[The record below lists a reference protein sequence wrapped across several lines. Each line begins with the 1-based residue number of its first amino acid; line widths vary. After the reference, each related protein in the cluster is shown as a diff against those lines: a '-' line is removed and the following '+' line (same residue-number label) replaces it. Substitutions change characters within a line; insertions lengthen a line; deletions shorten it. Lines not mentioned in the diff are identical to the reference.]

1 MVKKLKKKPFLL
13 FFVSVLTF
21 LSALF
26 LSINVAYA
34 DGKELTGVVTDIS
47 VLNMSDSKLEPN
59 ADGTYQIITNRTNQ
73 FFVQFD
79 LKQYDGKLANGDYF
93 DVDIPTPVTV
103 YNGTTELYDK
113 ETKVNIGTVVVT
125 ANGDNQG
132 GKARVTLKNLDE
144 FQAKTGGD
152 IVKGVKGNY
161 AITFLFKSDQTATPL
176 TFENKG
182 VGKTITHTFTSKTVN
197 SKQEGFE
204 NYAKVGNDVVS
215 KEWTSEK
222 LAAIGSVGK
231 GDIYSPWRIRV
242 NTGRQDYGKNLVLN
256 DFLPNT
262 AEFAPIQYIP
272 ESLVVYSS
280 ATLNDGTSQVPSD
293 AKKMVEGTD
302 YTVAWNE
309 NYTQFNLIFADG
321 SKSYWVEYHTT
332 TPGDGRKVQNVIQ
345 LTTADGTALTQRSNR
360 TNLDFQAERVSLVK
374 GQIEASTA
382 FKIKINKTNA
392 FTLVPVA
399 GAVYTVKSE
408 DGTISTELTTNEK
421 GEAISDE
428 FDQKYVGKTFIIKE
442 KTAPAGYTL
451 DEKEYKVTLGA
462 EGSKINIQDE
472 PIAAD
477 FSITAKKVIAG
488 NRPVALKDGEFKFD
502 LYNANNLTT
511 PIASTTNKA
520 DGSITFEGLKAKG
533 PGTYNYVIKENT
545 ETKVPGI
552 TFDENSYEV
561 TVDVKA
567 EGGTLKAEVTTKAPT
582 LTNTYEPSPARAT
595 FKATKELVG
604 KELAKEQFEFE
615 LSEGGNVIATSSNGK
630 TVNGVEAAINEVVFS
645 VLYTESGDHEYTITE
660 KAGTEEGV
668 TYSKESYTVHVKVV
682 DNGEGKLV
690 ATVKEVDAGRKF
702 TNTYVTT
709 TTTTTTTSE
718 EPSTTSTTTT
728 TTSEEPS
735 TTTTT
740 TTTTSEEPS
749 TTTTTTTTTSEEP
762 KTTSTTTTTTSE
774 EPSTTTTTT
783 TTTSEEP
790 KTTSTTT
797 TTTSEEPKTTSTTT
811 TTTLEEPTTTSTTTT
826 TTSEEPSTTSTTTT
840 TTSEEPSTTSTT
852 TTTTSEEPTVSTSE
866 STEVTTT
873 PESTTPPY
881 PYVPNNG
888 NGGGDGDTTTTPEK
902 PVVSET
908 TISEEPIVSTSEST
922 EVTTVATSEK
932 TAPSVLTT
940 EDKPGLPFTGEATS
954 AVLVLAGVVVLSGTV
969 VMKRKFTK

>member
-1 MVKKLKKKPFLL
+1 MVKKLKRKPFLI

-21 LSALF
+21 LSAFF
-26 LSINVAYA
+26 LSTNVAYA

-59 ADGTYQIITNRTNQ
+59 ADGTYQIITNRSNQ

-103 YNGTTELYDK
+103 YNGTTELFDK
-113 ETKVNIGTVVVT
+113 GTKVNIGTVVVT

-182 VGKTITHTFTSKTVN
+182 VGKTITHTFTSKTVD

-204 NYAKVGNDVVS
+204 NYAKVGNDVES

-392 FTLVPVA
+392 FTLVPVT

-545 ETKVPGI
+545 EKKVPGI

-561 TVDVKA
+561 TVVVKA
-567 EGGTLKAEVTTKAPT
+567 EGGTLKAEVTTQAPT

-630 TVNGVEAAINEVVFS
+630 TVNGVEAATNEVVFS
-645 VLYTESGDHEYTITE
+645 VLYTEAGDHEYTITE

-690 ATVKEVDAGRKF
+690 ATVKEADEVRKF

-709 TTTTTTTSE
+709 TTTTTTTTE

-728 TTSEEPS
+728 T
-735 TTTTT
+735 
-740 TTTTSEEPS
+740 
-749 TTTTTTTTTSEEP
+749 
-762 KTTSTTTTTTSE
+762 
-774 EPSTTTTTT
+774 
-783 TTTSEEP
+783 
-790 KTTSTTT
+790 
-797 TTTSEEPKTTSTTT
+797 
-811 TTTLEEPTTTSTTTT
+811 EEPTTTSTTTTTEEPTTTSTTTTEEPTTTSTTTTTEEPSTTSTTTTTEEPTTTSTTTTEEPTTTSTTTTSEEPTTTSTTITTEEPSTTSTTTTTEEPSTTSTT
-826 TTSEEPSTTSTTTT
+826 TTSEEPSTTSTTTMT
-840 TTSEEPSTTSTT
+840 EEPTTSSTT
-852 TTTTSEEPTVSTSE
+852 TTTSKPD
-866 STEVTTT
+866 
-873 PESTTPPY
+873 
-881 PYVPNNG
+881 VPG
-888 NGGGDGDTTTTPEK
+888 TTTTEEK
-902 PVVSET
+902 PKLPNTGE
-908 TISEEPIVSTSEST
+908 STSL
-922 EVTTVATSEK
+922 A
-932 TAPSVLTT
+932 
-940 EDKPGLPFTGEATS
+940 
-954 AVLVLAGVVVLSGTV
+954 LVIAGVVMFASALVLKKNYS
-969 VMKRKFTK
+969 K

>member
-1 MVKKLKKKPFLL
+1 MVKKFKIKPFLI
-13 FFVSVLTF
+13 FFVSILTI
-21 LSALF
+21 LGTLF
-26 LSINVAYA
+26 TSNNVAFA

-59 ADGTYQIITNRTNQ
+59 SDGTYQIITNRSNQ

-79 LKQYDGKLANGDYF
+79 LKKYDGKLANGDYF

-152 IVKGVKGNY
+152 TVKGVKGNY

-182 VGKTITHTFTSKTVN
+182 VGKTITHTFTSKTVD

-215 KEWTSEK
+215 KEWTSDK

-231 GDIYSPWRIRV
+231 GDVYSPWRIRV

-262 AEFAPIQYIP
+262 SEFAPIQYIP

-740 TTTTSEEPS
+740 TTTTSEEP
-749 TTTTTTTTTSEEP
+749 
-762 KTTSTTTTTTSE
+762 
-774 EPSTTTTTT
+774 
-783 TTTSEEP
+783 

>member
-762 KTTSTTTTTTSE
+762 
-774 EPSTTTTTT
+774 STTTTTT

-797 TTTSEEPKTTSTTT
+797 TTTLEEPKTTSTTT

>member
-1 MVKKLKKKPFLL
+1 MVKKLKKKPLL
-13 FFVSVLTF
+13 IFFVSALTF

-47 VLNMSDSKLEPN
+47 VLNMSDSKLEPS
-59 ADGTYQIITNRTNQ
+59 
-73 FFVQFD
+73 
-79 LKQYDGKLANGDYF
+79 DYF

-182 VGKTITHTFTSKTVN
+182 VGKTITHTFTSKTVD

-399 GAVYTVKSE
+399 GAIYTVKSE

-561 TVDVKA
+561 TVVVKA
-567 EGGTLKAEVTTKAPT
+567 EGGTLKAEVTTQTPT

-630 TVNGVEAAINEVVFS
+630 TVNGVEAATNEVVFS
-645 VLYTESGDHEYTITE
+645 VLYTEAGDHEYTITE

-690 ATVKEVDAGRKF
+690 ATVKEADEVRKF

-709 TTTTTTTSE
+709 TTTTTTTTE

-728 TTSEEPS
+728 T
-735 TTTTT
+735 
-740 TTTTSEEPS
+740 
-749 TTTTTTTTTSEEP
+749 
-762 KTTSTTTTTTSE
+762 
-774 EPSTTTTTT
+774 
-783 TTTSEEP
+783 
-790 KTTSTTT
+790 
-797 TTTSEEPKTTSTTT
+797 
-811 TTTLEEPTTTSTTTT
+811 EEPTTTSTTTT
-826 TTSEEPSTTSTTTT
+826 TEEPTTTSTTTT
-840 TTSEEPSTTSTT
+840 TEEPTTSSTTTT
-852 TTTTSEEPTVSTSE
+852 TTTTTEEPTTTSTTTTSEEPTTTSTTTTSE
-866 STEVTTT
+866 EPTTT
-873 PESTTPPY
+873 STTTTEESTTSS
-881 PYVPNNG
+881 
-888 NGGGDGDTTTTPEK
+888 TTTT
-902 PVVSET
+902 
-908 TISEEPIVSTSEST
+908 SEEPTTSSTTTTTEEPPTTSTTTTTEEPTTTSTTTTTSKPDVPGTTTTEEKPKLPNTGESTSL
-922 EVTTVATSEK
+922 A
-932 TAPSVLTT
+932 
-940 EDKPGLPFTGEATS
+940 
-954 AVLVLAGVVVLSGTV
+954 LVIAGVVVFASALVLKKNSS
-969 VMKRKFTK
+969 K

>member
-309 NYTQFNLIFADG
+309 NYTQFKLIFADG

-462 EGSKINIQDE
+462 EGSKINLQDE

-718 EPSTTSTTTT
+718 EPSTTSTITT

-762 KTTSTTTTTTSE
+762 KTTSTTTTTTLE
-774 EPSTTTTTT
+774 EPT
-783 TTTSEEP
+783 
-790 KTTSTTT
+790 TTSTTT
-797 TTTSEEPKTTSTTT
+797 TTTSEEPS
-811 TTTLEEPTTTSTTTT
+811 TTSTTTT

>member
-1 MVKKLKKKPFLL
+1 MVKKLKRKPFLI

-21 LSALF
+21 LSAFF
-26 LSINVAYA
+26 LSTNVAYA

-59 ADGTYQIITNRTNQ
+59 ADGTYQIITNRSNQ

-103 YNGTTELYDK
+103 YNGTTELFDK
-113 ETKVNIGTVVVT
+113 GTKVNIGTVVVT

-182 VGKTITHTFTSKTVN
+182 VGKTITHTFTSKTVD

-280 ATLNDGTSQVPSD
+280 ATLNDGTSQVPSA

-392 FTLVPVA
+392 FTLVPVTC
-399 GAVYTVKSE
+399 AVYTVKSE

-545 ETKVPGI
+545 ETKIPGI

-561 TVDVKA
+561 TVVVKA
-567 EGGTLKAEVTTKAPT
+567 EGGTLKAEVTTQAPT

-630 TVNGVEAAINEVVFS
+630 TVNGVEAATNEVVFS
-645 VLYTESGDHEYTITE
+645 VLYTEAGDHEYTITE

-690 ATVKEVDAGRKF
+690 ATVKEADEVRKF

-709 TTTTTTTSE
+709 TTTTTTT
-718 EPSTTSTTTT
+718 T
-728 TTSEEPS
+728 
-735 TTTTT
+735 
-740 TTTTSEEPS
+740 
-749 TTTTTTTTTSEEP
+749 
-762 KTTSTTTTTTSE
+762 
-774 EPSTTTTTT
+774 
-783 TTTSEEP
+783 
-790 KTTSTTT
+790 
-797 TTTSEEPKTTSTTT
+797 
-811 TTTLEEPTTTSTTTT
+811 EEPTTTSTTTT
-826 TTSEEPSTTSTTTT
+826 TEEPTTTSTTTT
-840 TTSEEPSTTSTT
+840 TEEP
-852 TTTTSEEPTVSTSE
+852 TTTSEEPTTS
-866 STEVTTT
+866 S
-873 PESTTPPY
+873 
-881 PYVPNNG
+881 
-888 NGGGDGDTTTTPEK
+888 TTTTTSKPDVPGTTTTEEK
-902 PVVSET
+902 PKLPNTGE
-908 TISEEPIVSTSEST
+908 STSL
-922 EVTTVATSEK
+922 A
-932 TAPSVLTT
+932 
-940 EDKPGLPFTGEATS
+940 
-954 AVLVLAGVVVLSGTV
+954 LVIAGVVVFASALVLKKNSS
-969 VMKRKFTK
+969 K

>member
-1 MVKKLKKKPFLL
+1 MVKKLKRKPFLI

-21 LSALF
+21 LSAFF
-26 LSINVAYA
+26 LSTNVAYA

-59 ADGTYQIITNRTNQ
+59 ADGTYQIITNRSNQ

-79 LKQYDGKLANGDYF
+79 LKQYDGKLANGAYF

-103 YNGTTELYDK
+103 YNGTTELFDK
-113 ETKVNIGTVVVT
+113 GTKVNIGTVVVT

-182 VGKTITHTFTSKTVN
+182 VGKTITHTFTSKTVD

-204 NYAKVGNDVVS
+204 NYAKVGNDVES

-545 ETKVPGI
+545 ETKIPGI

-561 TVDVKA
+561 TVVVKA
-567 EGGTLKAEVTTKAPT
+567 EGGTLKAEVTTQAPT

-595 FKATKELVG
+595 FKAIKELVG

-630 TVNGVEAAINEVVFS
+630 TVNGVEAATNEVVFS
-645 VLYTESGDHEYTITE
+645 VLYTEAGDHEYTITE

-690 ATVKEVDAGRKF
+690 ATVKEADEVRKF

-709 TTTTTTTSE
+709 TTTTTTTTE

-728 TTSEEPS
+728 TEEP
-735 TTTTT
+735 T
-740 TTTTSEEPS
+740 
-749 TTTTTTTTTSEEP
+749 
-762 KTTSTTTTTTSE
+762 TTSTTTTE
-774 EPSTTTTTT
+774 ES
-783 TTTSEEP
+783 S
-790 KTTSTTT
+790 TTSTTI
-797 TTTSEEPKTTSTTT
+797 

-826 TTSEEPSTTSTTTT
+826 EEPTTTSTTTTTTTEEPSTTSTTTT
-840 TTSEEPSTTSTT
+840 TTEEPSTTSTT
-852 TTTTSEEPTVSTSE
+852 TTTEEPTTTS
-866 STEVTTT
+866 
-873 PESTTPPY
+873 
-881 PYVPNNG
+881 
-888 NGGGDGDTTTTPEK
+888 TTTTTEEPTTTEAPTTTTTEEPTTTSTTTTTEEPTTTSTTITTEEPTTTSTTTTTSKPDVPGTTTTEEK
-902 PVVSET
+902 PKLPNTGE
-908 TISEEPIVSTSEST
+908 STSL
-922 EVTTVATSEK
+922 A
-932 TAPSVLTT
+932 
-940 EDKPGLPFTGEATS
+940 
-954 AVLVLAGVVVLSGTV
+954 LVIAGVVVFASALVLKKNSS
-969 VMKRKFTK
+969 K

>member
-345 LTTADGTALTQRSNR
+345 LTKADGTALTQRSNR

-718 EPSTTSTTTT
+718 EPSTTSTITT

-762 KTTSTTTTTTSE
+762 KTTSTTTTTT
-774 EPSTTTTTT
+774 
-783 TTTSEEP
+783 
-790 KTTSTTT
+790 
-797 TTTSEEPKTTSTTT
+797 
-811 TTTLEEPTTTSTTTT
+811 LEEPT
-826 TTSEEPSTTSTTTT
+826 TTSTTTT

>member
-1 MVKKLKKKPFLL
+1 MVKKLKKKPSLI

-26 LSINVAYA
+26 LSTNVAYA

-59 ADGTYQIITNRTNQ
+59 ADGTYQIITNRSNQ

-103 YNGTTELYDK
+103 YNGTTELFDK
-113 ETKVNIGTVVVT
+113 GTKVNIGTVVVT

-182 VGKTITHTFTSKTVN
+182 VGKTITHTFTSKTVD

-215 KEWTSEK
+215 KEWTSAK

-262 AEFAPIQYIP
+262 AEFSAIQYIP

-293 AKKMVEGTD
+293 AKKMVEDTD

-309 NYTQFNLIFADG
+309 NYTQFKLIFADG

-332 TPGDGRKVQNVIQ
+332 TPGDGSKVQNVIQ
-345 LTTADGTALTQRSNR
+345 LTTADGTAITQRSNR
-360 TNLDFQAERVSLVK
+360 TNLDFKAERVSLVK

-421 GEAISDE
+421 GVAISDE

-462 EGSKINIQDE
+462 EGSKINLQDE

-561 TVDVKA
+561 TVVVKA
-567 EGGTLKAEVTTKAPT
+567 EGGTLKAEVTTQTPT

-595 FKATKELVG
+595 FKATKNLVG
-604 KELAKEQFEFE
+604 KELANEQFEFE

-774 EPSTTTTTT
+774 EP
-783 TTTSEEP
+783 
-790 KTTSTTT
+790 
-797 TTTSEEPKTTSTTT
+797 KTTSTTT
-811 TTTLEEPTTTSTTTT
+811 TTTLEEPT
-826 TTSEEPSTTSTTTT
+826 TTSTTTT

-932 TAPSVLTT
+932 TAPSILTT

>member
-604 KELAKEQFEFE
+604 KKLAKEQFEFE

-774 EPSTTTTTT
+774 EP
-783 TTTSEEP
+783 
-790 KTTSTTT
+790 
-797 TTTSEEPKTTSTTT
+797 KTTSTTT
-811 TTTLEEPTTTSTTTT
+811 TTTLEEPT
-826 TTSEEPSTTSTTTT
+826 TTSTTTT

>member
-1 MVKKLKKKPFLL
+1 MVKKLKKKPFLI

-26 LSINVAYA
+26 LSTNVAYA

-59 ADGTYQIITNRTNQ
+59 ADGTYQIITNRSNQ
-73 FFVQFD
+73 FFVRFD
-79 LKQYDGKLANGDYF
+79 LKQYDGKLTNGDYF

-103 YNGTTELYDK
+103 FNGTTELYDK
-113 ETKVNIGTVVVT
+113 ETKVNIGTVVVA

-152 IVKGVKGNY
+152 VVKGVKGNY
-161 AITFLFKSDQTATPL
+161 AIEFLFKSDQTATPI

-182 VGKTITHTFTSKTVN
+182 VGKTITHTFTSKTVD

-204 NYAKVGNDVVS
+204 NYAKNGNDVVS
-215 KEWTSEK
+215 KAWESQK

-280 ATLNDGTSQVPSD
+280 ATLYDGTSQVPDD

-309 NYTQFNLIFADG
+309 NYTQFKIIFADG

-332 TPGDGRKVQNVIQ
+332 TPGDGRKIQNVIQ
-345 LTTADGTALTQRSNR
+345 LTTADGTALPFRSNR
-360 TNLDFQAERVSLVK
+360 TNLDFSDERVSLVK

-392 FTLVPVA
+392 FTLAPVA

-408 DGTISTELTTNEK
+408 DGTISIELTTNEK
-421 GEAISDE
+421 GVAISDE
-428 FDQKYVGKTFIIKE
+428 FDQKHVGKTFIIKE
-442 KTAPAGYTL
+442 KTAPTGYTL
-451 DEKEYKVTLGA
+451 DEKEYKVVLGA
-462 EGSKINIQDE
+462 EGSKINLQDE

-561 TVDVKA
+561 TVVVKA
-567 EGGTLKAEVTTKAPT
+567 EGGTLKAEVTTQAPT

-604 KELAKEQFEFE
+604 KELANEQFEFE

-630 TVNGVEAAINEVVFS
+630 TVNGVEAATNEVVFS
-645 VLYTESGDHEYTITE
+645 VLYTEAGEHEYVITE
-660 KAGTEEGV
+660 KAGSVAGV

-690 ATVKEVDAGRKF
+690 ATVTEADEARKF
-702 TNTYVTT
+702 TNTYKVTPAEAIIKAT
-709 TTTTTTTSE
+709 KELVGKELAKEHFEFELSEGGKVIATSSNGKEVEGVEVATNEVAFKLSYTEAGEHEYVLTEKAGSE
-718 EPSTTSTTTT
+718 EGVTYSTESYTIHVSVVDNGEGKLVATVKEADADRKFINTYT
-728 TTSEEPS
+728 
-735 TTTTT
+735 
-740 TTTTSEEPS
+740 

-762 KTTSTTTTTTSE
+762 KITS
-774 EPSTTTTTT
+774 

-790 KTTSTTT
+790 KITS
-797 TTTSEEPKTTSTTT
+797 TTTSEEPKITSTTTIEEPTTSSTTT
-811 TTTLEEPTTTSTTTT
+811 TTEEPTTSSTTTTTEEPTTTSTTTT
-826 TTSEEPSTTSTTTT
+826 TTSKPDVPGTTTT
-840 TTSEEPSTTSTT
+840 DEKPKLPNTGE
-852 TTTTSEEPTVSTSE
+852 STSL
-866 STEVTTT
+866 
-873 PESTTPPY
+873 
-881 PYVPNNG
+881 
-888 NGGGDGDTTTTPEK
+888 
-902 PVVSET
+902 
-908 TISEEPIVSTSEST
+908 
-922 EVTTVATSEK
+922 A
-932 TAPSVLTT
+932 
-940 EDKPGLPFTGEATS
+940 
-954 AVLVLAGVVVLSGTV
+954 LVIAGVVMFASALVLKKNYS
-969 VMKRKFTK
+969 K

>member
-718 EPSTTSTTTT
+718 EPSTTTTTTT

-774 EPSTTTTTT
+774 EPSTTT
-783 TTTSEEP
+783 
-790 KTTSTTT
+790 TTT

>member
-1 MVKKLKKKPFLL
+1 MVKKLKKKPFLI
-13 FFVSVLTF
+13 FFVSALTF

-161 AITFLFKSDQTATPL
+161 AITFLFKSDQTATPI

-182 VGKTITHTFTSKTVN
+182 VGKTITHTFTSKTVD

-604 KELAKEQFEFE
+604 KELAREQFEFE
-615 LSEGGNVIATSSNGK
+615 LREGGNVITTSSNGK
-630 TVNGVEAAINEVVFS
+630 TVNGVESATNEVVFS
-645 VLYTESGDHEYTITE
+645 VLYTEAGDHEYTITE

-682 DNGEGKLV
+682 DNGEGKLI
-690 ATVKEVDAGRKF
+690 ATVTEADEARKF
-702 TNTYVTT
+702 TNTYVTTTTTTTTTPEPTTTSTTTTTTSGEPSTTTTTTTTSEEPSTTTTTTTTTSEEPSTTSTTTTTTSEEPGTT

-740 TTTTSEEPS
+740 TTTTSEESS
-749 TTTTTTTTTSEEP
+749 TTTTTTTTTP
-762 KTTSTTTTTTSE
+762 
-774 EPSTTTTTT
+774 
-783 TTTSEEP
+783 
-790 KTTSTTT
+790 
-797 TTTSEEPKTTSTTT
+797 
-811 TTTLEEPTTTSTTTT
+811 
-826 TTSEEPSTTSTTTT
+826 
-840 TTSEEPSTTSTT
+840 
-852 TTTTSEEPTVSTSE
+852 EEPTVSTTE

-873 PESTTPPY
+873 PEPTTPPY

-888 NGGGDGDTTTTPEK
+888 NGGGDSDTTTTPEK

-908 TISEEPIVSTSEST
+908 TTPEEPTVSTSVST
-922 EVTTVATSEK
+922 EVTTVASSEK
-932 TAPSVLTT
+932 PAPSVSTT
-940 EDKPGLPFTGEATS
+940 EDKPGLPFTGEATGTT
-954 AVLVLAGVVVLSGTV
+954 LVVAGLVILSGTV

>member
-1 MVKKLKKKPFLL
+1 MVRKFKIKPFLI
-13 FFVSVLTF
+13 FFVSILTI
-21 LSALF
+21 LGTLF
-26 LSINVAYA
+26 SSNNVAFA

-59 ADGTYQIITNRTNQ
+59 SDGTYQIITNRSNQ

-103 YNGTTELYDK
+103 YNGTTELFDK

-152 IVKGVKGNY
+152 TVKGVKGNY

-182 VGKTITHTFTSKTVN
+182 VGKTITHTFTSKTVD

-204 NYAKVGNDVVS
+204 NFAKVGNDVVS
-215 KEWTSEK
+215 KEWTSAK

-231 GDIYSPWRIRV
+231 GDVYSPWRIRV

-262 AEFAPIQYIP
+262 SEFAPIQYIP

-280 ATLNDGTSQVPSD
+280 ATLNDGTSQVPDD

-309 NYTQFNLIFADG
+309 NYTQFKLIFADG

-561 TVDVKA
+561 TVVVKA
-567 EGGTLKAEVTTKAPT
+567 EGGTLKAEVTTQAPT

-604 KELAKEQFEFE
+604 KELANEQFEFE
-615 LSEGGNVIATSSNGK
+615 LSEGGNVITTSSNGK
-630 TVNGVEAAINEVVFS
+630 TVNGVEAATNEVVFS
-645 VLYTESGDHEYTITE
+645 VLYTEAGEHEYVITE
-660 KAGTEEGV
+660 KAGSAAGV

-690 ATVKEVDAGRKF
+690 ATVKEADAARKF
-702 TNTYVTT
+702 TNTYTTTTTTTEEPTT
-709 TTTTTTTSE
+709 TTTTTTTTEEPTTTTTTTTTEEPTTTTTTTTTEEPTTSSTTTTTE

-728 TTSEEPS
+728 TTEEPTTSS

-740 TTTTSEEPS
+740 EEPTTSSTTSTTEEP
-749 TTTTTTTTTSEEP
+749 T
-762 KTTSTTTTTTSE
+762 TTSTTTTEEPTTS
-774 EPSTTTTTT
+774 STTTTT
-783 TTTSEEP
+783 
-790 KTTSTTT
+790 
-797 TTTSEEPKTTSTTT
+797 
-811 TTTLEEPTTTSTTTT
+811 EEPTTTSTTTT
-826 TTSEEPSTTSTTTT
+826 TEEPTTTSTTTTEGPTTTSTTTTTEEPSTTSTTTT
-840 TTSEEPSTTSTT
+840 TEEPTTTSTTTTEEPTTSSTTTTTTEEPSTTSTT
-852 TTTTSEEPTVSTSE
+852 TTSEEPTTS
-866 STEVTTT
+866 S
-873 PESTTPPY
+873 
-881 PYVPNNG
+881 
-888 NGGGDGDTTTTPEK
+888 TTTTTEEPTTTTSKPDVPGTTTTEEK
-902 PVVSET
+902 PKLPNTGE
-908 TISEEPIVSTSEST
+908 STSLAL
-922 EVTTVATSEK
+922 VIAGVMMFA
-932 TAPSVLTT
+932 
-940 EDKPGLPFTGEATS
+940 S
-954 AVLVLAGVVVLSGTV
+954 ALVLKKNYS
-969 VMKRKFTK
+969 K

>member
-1 MVKKLKKKPFLL
+1 MVKKLKRKPFLI

-21 LSALF
+21 LSAFF
-26 LSINVAYA
+26 LSTNVAYA

-59 ADGTYQIITNRTNQ
+59 ADGTYQIITNRSNQ

-103 YNGTTELYDK
+103 YNGTTELFDK
-113 ETKVNIGTVVVT
+113 GTKVNIGTVVVT

-182 VGKTITHTFTSKTVN
+182 VGKTITHTFTSKTVD

-204 NYAKVGNDVVS
+204 NYAKVGNDVES

-392 FTLVPVA
+392 FTLFPVA

-408 DGTISTELTTNEK
+408 DGTISSELTTNEK

-561 TVDVKA
+561 TVVVKA
-567 EGGTLKAEVTTKAPT
+567 EGGTLKAEVTTQAPT

-604 KELAKEQFEFE
+604 KELANEQFEFE

-630 TVNGVEAAINEVVFS
+630 TVNGVEAATNEVVFS
-645 VLYTESGDHEYTITE
+645 VLYTEAGDHEYTITE

-690 ATVKEVDAGRKF
+690 ATVKEADEVRKF

-709 TTTTTTTSE
+709 TTTTTTTTE

-728 TTSEEPS
+728 EELTTTS

-740 TTTTSEEPS
+740 
-749 TTTTTTTTTSEEP
+749 EEP
-762 KTTSTTTTTTSE
+762 KTTSTTI
-774 EPSTTTTTT
+774 
-783 TTTSEEP
+783 
-790 KTTSTTT
+790 
-797 TTTSEEPKTTSTTT
+797 
-811 TTTLEEPTTTSTTTT
+811 TTTLEEPTTTSTTTMT
-826 TTSEEPSTTSTTTT
+826 EEPSTTSTTTT
-840 TTSEEPSTTSTT
+840 TEEPTTTSTTTTTEEPTTTSTTTTTEEPTTTSTTTTEEPTTTSTTTMTEEPSTTSTT
-852 TTTTSEEPTVSTSE
+852 TTTEEPTTTS
-866 STEVTTT
+866 
-873 PESTTPPY
+873 
-881 PYVPNNG
+881 
-888 NGGGDGDTTTTPEK
+888 TTTT
-902 PVVSET
+902 T
-908 TISEEPIVSTSEST
+908 EEPTTTST
-922 EVTTVATSEK
+922 TT
-932 TAPSVLTT
+932 TT
-940 EDKPGLPFTGEATS
+940 EEPTTTEAPTTTENKPGLPNTGEATS
-954 AVLVLAGVVVLSGTV
+954 LVLVLAGVVIMSGTV

>member
-718 EPSTTSTTTT
+718 EPSTTSTITT

-749 TTTTTTTTTSEEP
+749 TTT
-762 KTTSTTTTTTSE
+762 
-774 EPSTTTTTT
+774 
-783 TTTSEEP
+783 
-790 KTTSTTT
+790 TTT

>member
-1 MVKKLKKKPFLL
+1 MVKKFKKKPFLI

-26 LSINVAYA
+26 LSTNVAYA

-144 FQAKTGGD
+144 FQAKAGGD
-152 IVKGVKGNY
+152 VVKGVKGNY

-182 VGKTITHTFTSKTVN
+182 VGKTITHTFTSKTVD

-215 KEWTSEK
+215 KAWESQK

-262 AEFAPIQYIP
+262 AEFSAIQYIP

-309 NYTQFNLIFADG
+309 NYTQFKLIFADG

-332 TPGDGRKVQNVIQ
+332 TPGDGSKVQNVIQ

-360 TNLDFQAERVSLVK
+360 AKLDFTVERVSLVK

-442 KTAPAGYTL
+442 KTAPAGYNL
-451 DEKEYKVTLGA
+451 DETEYKVVLGA
-462 EGSKINIQDE
+462 EGSKINLQDE

-477 FSITAKKVIAG
+477 F
-488 NRPVALKDGEFKFD
+488 
-502 LYNANNLTT
+502 
-511 PIASTTNKA
+511 
-520 DGSITFEGLKAKG
+520 
-533 PGTYNYVIKENT
+533 
-545 ETKVPGI
+545 
-552 TFDENSYEV
+552 
-561 TVDVKA
+561 
-567 EGGTLKAEVTTKAPT
+567 
-582 LTNTYEPSPARAT
+582 
-595 FKATKELVG
+595 
-604 KELAKEQFEFE
+604 
-615 LSEGGNVIATSSNGK
+615 
-630 TVNGVEAAINEVVFS
+630 
-645 VLYTESGDHEYTITE
+645 
-660 KAGTEEGV
+660 
-668 TYSKESYTVHVKVV
+668 
-682 DNGEGKLV
+682 
-690 ATVKEVDAGRKF
+690 
-702 TNTYVTT
+702 
-709 TTTTTTTSE
+709 
-718 EPSTTSTTTT
+718 
-728 TTSEEPS
+728 
-735 TTTTT
+735 
-740 TTTTSEEPS
+740 
-749 TTTTTTTTTSEEP
+749 
-762 KTTSTTTTTTSE
+762 
-774 EPSTTTTTT
+774 
-783 TTTSEEP
+783 
-790 KTTSTTT
+790 
-797 TTTSEEPKTTSTTT
+797 
-811 TTTLEEPTTTSTTTT
+811 
-826 TTSEEPSTTSTTTT
+826 
-840 TTSEEPSTTSTT
+840 
-852 TTTTSEEPTVSTSE
+852 
-866 STEVTTT
+866 
-873 PESTTPPY
+873 
-881 PYVPNNG
+881 
-888 NGGGDGDTTTTPEK
+888 
-902 PVVSET
+902 
-908 TISEEPIVSTSEST
+908 
-922 EVTTVATSEK
+922 
-932 TAPSVLTT
+932 
-940 EDKPGLPFTGEATS
+940 
-954 AVLVLAGVVVLSGTV
+954 
-969 VMKRKFTK
+969 

>member
-462 EGSKINIQDE
+462 EGSKINLQDE

-718 EPSTTSTTTT
+718 EPSTTSTITT

-762 KTTSTTTTTTSE
+762 KTTSTTTTTT
-774 EPSTTTTTT
+774 
-783 TTTSEEP
+783 
-790 KTTSTTT
+790 
-797 TTTSEEPKTTSTTT
+797 
-811 TTTLEEPTTTSTTTT
+811 LEEPT
-826 TTSEEPSTTSTTTT
+826 TTSTTTT

>member
-1 MVKKLKKKPFLL
+1 MVKKLKRKPFLI

-103 YNGTTELYDK
+103 YNGTTELFDK

-182 VGKTITHTFTSKTVN
+182 VGKTITHTFTSKTVD

-382 FKIKINKTNA
+382 FKIKFNKTDA

-408 DGTISTELTTNEK
+408 DGTISRELTTNEK

-561 TVDVKA
+561 TVVVKA
-567 EGGTLKAEVTTKAPT
+567 EGGTLKAEVTTQAPT

-604 KELAKEQFEFE
+604 KELANEQFEFE

-630 TVNGVEAAINEVVFS
+630 TVNGVEAATNEVVFS
-645 VLYTESGDHEYTITE
+645 VLYTEAGDHEYTITE

-690 ATVKEVDAGRKF
+690 ATVKEVDADRKF

-709 TTTTTTTSE
+709 TTTTTTTTEEPSTTSTTTTTTTEEPSTTSTTTTTTSE
-718 EPSTTSTTTT
+718 EPSTTSTTTTTTEEPTTTSTTTTTEELTTTSTTTTTEEPTTTSTTTTTEEPTTTSTTTTTEEPTTTSTTTTEEPTTTSTTTTTTSEEPTTTSTTTT

-749 TTTTTTTTTSEEP
+749 TTTTTTTT
-762 KTTSTTTTTTSE
+762 
-774 EPSTTTTTT
+774 
-783 TTTSEEP
+783 
-790 KTTSTTT
+790 
-797 TTTSEEPKTTSTTT
+797 
-811 TTTLEEPTTTSTTTT
+811 EEPTTTSTTTT
-826 TTSEEPSTTSTTTT
+826 TEEPTTTSTTTT
-840 TTSEEPSTTSTT
+840 TSKPDVPGTT
-852 TTTTSEEPTVSTSE
+852 TTE
-866 STEVTTT
+866 
-873 PESTTPPY
+873 
-881 PYVPNNG
+881 
-888 NGGGDGDTTTTPEK
+888 EK
-902 PVVSET
+902 P
-908 TISEEPIVSTSEST
+908 
-922 EVTTVATSEK
+922 K
-932 TAPSVLTT
+932 
-940 EDKPGLPFTGEATS
+940 LPNTGEATS
-954 AVLVLAGVVVLSGTV
+954 LVLVLAGVVIMSGTV

>member
-1 MVKKLKKKPFLL
+1 MVKKLKKKPSLI

-26 LSINVAYA
+26 LSTNVAYA
-34 DGKELTGVVTDIS
+34 DGKELTSVVTDIS

-630 TVNGVEAAINEVVFS
+630 TVNGVEAATNEVVFS

-709 TTTTTTTSE
+709 TTTTTTT
-718 EPSTTSTTTT
+718 TTESTTT
-728 TTSEEPS
+728 
-735 TTTTT
+735 
-740 TTTTSEEPS
+740 
-749 TTTTTTTTTSEEP
+749 
-762 KTTSTTTTTTSE
+762 TTTTTTSE

-797 TTTSEEPKTTSTTT
+797 TTTSEEPKTTSTTRTTTLEEPTTTST
-811 TTTLEEPTTTSTTTT
+811 TTTTTSEEPTTTSTTTT

-840 TTSEEPSTTSTT
+840 TTSEEPTT
-852 TTTTSEEPTVSTSE
+852 TTTTTTPEEPTVSTSE

-908 TISEEPIVSTSEST
+908 TTSEEPIVSTSEST

>member
-1 MVKKLKKKPFLL
+1 MVKKLKRKPFLI

-21 LSALF
+21 LSAFF
-26 LSINVAYA
+26 LSTNVAYA

-59 ADGTYQIITNRTNQ
+59 ADGTYQIITNRSNQ

-103 YNGTTELYDK
+103 YNGTTELFDK
-113 ETKVNIGTVVVT
+113 GTKVNIGTVVVT

-182 VGKTITHTFTSKTVN
+182 VGKTITHTFTSKTVD

-204 NYAKVGNDVVS
+204 NYAKVGNDVES

-462 EGSKINIQDE
+462 EGSKINLQDE

-561 TVDVKA
+561 TVVVKA
-567 EGGTLKAEVTTKAPT
+567 EGGTLKAEVTTQAPT

-630 TVNGVEAAINEVVFS
+630 TVNGVEAATNEVVFS
-645 VLYTESGDHEYTITE
+645 VLYTEAGDHEYTITE

-690 ATVKEVDAGRKF
+690 ATVKEADEVRKF

-709 TTTTTTTSE
+709 TTTTTTTTE
-718 EPSTTSTTTT
+718 EPSTTSITTTT
-728 TTSEEPS
+728 
-735 TTTTT
+735 
-740 TTTTSEEPS
+740 
-749 TTTTTTTTTSEEP
+749 
-762 KTTSTTTTTTSE
+762 
-774 EPSTTTTTT
+774 
-783 TTTSEEP
+783 
-790 KTTSTTT
+790 
-797 TTTSEEPKTTSTTT
+797 
-811 TTTLEEPTTTSTTTT
+811 EEPTTTSTTTT
-826 TTSEEPSTTSTTTT
+826 TEEPTTTSTTTT
-840 TTSEEPSTTSTT
+840 TEEPTTSSTTTT
-852 TTTTSEEPTVSTSE
+852 TTTTTEEPTTTSTTTTSEEPTTTSTTTTSE
-866 STEVTTT
+866 EPTTT
-873 PESTTPPY
+873 STTTTEESTTSS
-881 PYVPNNG
+881 
-888 NGGGDGDTTTTPEK
+888 TTTT
-902 PVVSET
+902 
-908 TISEEPIVSTSEST
+908 SEEPTTSSTTTTTEEPPTTSTTTTTEEPTTTSTTTTTSKPDVPGTTTTEEKPKLPNTGESTSL
-922 EVTTVATSEK
+922 A
-932 TAPSVLTT
+932 
-940 EDKPGLPFTGEATS
+940 
-954 AVLVLAGVVVLSGTV
+954 LVIAGVVVFASALVLKKNSS
-969 VMKRKFTK
+969 K

>member
-718 EPSTTSTTTT
+718 EPSTTSTITTTTSEEPSTTTTTTT

-762 KTTSTTTTTTSE
+762 KT
-774 EPSTTTTTT
+774 
-783 TTTSEEP
+783 
-790 KTTSTTT
+790 
-797 TTTSEEPKTTSTTT
+797 
-811 TTTLEEPTTTSTTTT
+811 
-826 TTSEEPSTTSTTTT
+826 
-840 TTSEEPSTTSTT
+840 
-852 TTTTSEEPTVSTSE
+852 STSE

>member
-103 YNGTTELYDK
+103 YNGTTELFDK

-718 EPSTTSTTTT
+718 EPSTTSTITT

-749 TTTTTTTTTSEEP
+749 TTT
-762 KTTSTTTTTTSE
+762 
-774 EPSTTTTTT
+774 
-783 TTTSEEP
+783 
-790 KTTSTTT
+790 TTT

>member
-451 DEKEYKVTLGA
+451 DEKEYKVVLGA
-462 EGSKINIQDE
+462 EGSKINLQDE

-774 EPSTTTTTT
+774 EP
-783 TTTSEEP
+783 
-790 KTTSTTT
+790 
-797 TTTSEEPKTTSTTT
+797 KTTSTTT

-852 TTTTSEEPTVSTSE
+852 TITTSEEPTVSTSE

>member
-604 KELAKEQFEFE
+604 KKLAKEQFEFE

-762 KTTSTTTTTTSE
+762 
-774 EPSTTTTTT
+774 STTTTTT

-811 TTTLEEPTTTSTTTT
+811 TTTLEEPT
-826 TTSEEPSTTSTTTT
+826 TTSTTTT

>member
-1 MVKKLKKKPFLL
+1 MVKKLKRKPFLI

-21 LSALF
+21 LSAFF
-26 LSINVAYA
+26 LSTNVAYA

-59 ADGTYQIITNRTNQ
+59 ADGTYQIITNRSNQ

-103 YNGTTELYDK
+103 YNGTTELVDK

-182 VGKTITHTFTSKTVN
+182 VGKTITHTFTSKTVD

-204 NYAKVGNDVVS
+204 NYAKVGNDVES

-360 TNLDFQAERVSLVK
+360 TNLDFKAERVSLVK

-392 FTLVPVA
+392 FTLVPVT

-421 GEAISDE
+421 GVAISDE

-462 EGSKINIQDE
+462 EGSKINLQDE

-561 TVDVKA
+561 TVVVKA
-567 EGGTLKAEVTTKAPT
+567 EGGTLKAEVTTQAPT

-604 KELAKEQFEFE
+604 KELVKEQFEFE

-630 TVNGVEAAINEVVFS
+630 TVNGVEAATNEVVFS
-645 VLYTESGDHEYTITE
+645 VLYTEAGDHEYTITE

-690 ATVKEVDAGRKF
+690 ATVKEADEVRKF

-709 TTTTTTTSE
+709 TTTTTTTTEEPSTTSTTTTSEEPTTTSTTTTTEEPTTTSTTTTTEESTTTSTTTSEEPTTSSTTITTE

-728 TTSEEPS
+728 T
-735 TTTTT
+735 
-740 TTTTSEEPS
+740 
-749 TTTTTTTTTSEEP
+749 
-762 KTTSTTTTTTSE
+762 
-774 EPSTTTTTT
+774 
-783 TTTSEEP
+783 
-790 KTTSTTT
+790 
-797 TTTSEEPKTTSTTT
+797 
-811 TTTLEEPTTTSTTTT
+811 EEPTTTSTTTTTEEPTITSTTSTTEEPTTSSTTITTEESTTSSTTITTEESTTSSTTTTSEEPTTSSTTTTAEEPTTTST
-826 TTSEEPSTTSTTTT
+826 TTSEEPSTTSTTTMT
-840 TTSEEPSTTSTT
+840 EEPTTSSTT
-852 TTTTSEEPTVSTSE
+852 TTTSKPD
-866 STEVTTT
+866 
-873 PESTTPPY
+873 
-881 PYVPNNG
+881 VPG
-888 NGGGDGDTTTTPEK
+888 TTTTEEK
-902 PVVSET
+902 PKLPNTGE
-908 TISEEPIVSTSEST
+908 STSL
-922 EVTTVATSEK
+922 A
-932 TAPSVLTT
+932 
-940 EDKPGLPFTGEATS
+940 
-954 AVLVLAGVVVLSGTV
+954 LVIAGVVMFASALVLKKNSS
-969 VMKRKFTK
+969 K

>member
-182 VGKTITHTFTSKTVN
+182 VGKTITHTFTSKTVD

-615 LSEGGNVIATSSNGK
+615 LSEGGKVIATSSNGK
-630 TVNGVEAAINEVVFS
+630 TVNGVEAATDEVVFS
-645 VLYTESGDHEYTITE
+645 VLYTEAGDHEYTITE
-660 KAGTEEGV
+660 KAGEAEGV

-718 EPSTTSTTTT
+718 EPSTTSTITT

-749 TTTTTTTTTSEEP
+749 TTT
-762 KTTSTTTTTTSE
+762 
-774 EPSTTTTTT
+774 
-783 TTTSEEP
+783 
-790 KTTSTTT
+790 TTT

>member
-718 EPSTTSTTTT
+718 EPSTTSTITT

-762 KTTSTTTTTTSE
+762 KTTSTTTTTT
-774 EPSTTTTTT
+774 
-783 TTTSEEP
+783 
-790 KTTSTTT
+790 
-797 TTTSEEPKTTSTTT
+797 
-811 TTTLEEPTTTSTTTT
+811 LEEPT
-826 TTSEEPSTTSTTTT
+826 TTSTTTT

>member
-645 VLYTESGDHEYTITE
+645 VLYTESGDYEYTITE

-774 EPSTTTTTT
+774 EP
-783 TTTSEEP
+783 
-790 KTTSTTT
+790 K
-797 TTTSEEPKTTSTTT
+797 
-811 TTTLEEPTTTSTTTT
+811 
-826 TTSEEPSTTSTTTT
+826 
-840 TTSEEPSTTSTT
+840 TTSTT

>member
-1 MVKKLKKKPFLL
+1 MVKKLKKKPSLI

-21 LSALF
+21 LSSFF
-26 LSINVAYA
+26 LSTNVAYA

-59 ADGTYQIITNRTNQ
+59 ADGTYQIITNRSNQ

-103 YNGTTELYDK
+103 YNGTTELFDK
-113 ETKVNIGTVVVT
+113 GTKVNIGTVVVT

-561 TVDVKA
+561 TVVVKA
-567 EGGTLKAEVTTKAPT
+567 EGGTLKAEVTTQTPT

-740 TTTTSEEPS
+740 TTTTSEKPS
-749 TTTTTTTTTSEEP
+749 TTT
-762 KTTSTTTTTTSE
+762 TTTTTTSE

-790 KTTSTTT
+790 K
-797 TTTSEEPKTTSTTT
+797 
-811 TTTLEEPTTTSTTTT
+811 
-826 TTSEEPSTTSTTTT
+826 
-840 TTSEEPSTTSTT
+840 TTSTT

-954 AVLVLAGVVVLSGTV
+954 AVLVLAGVVILSGTV

>member
-728 TTSEEPS
+728 TTSEEPKTTSTTTTTTSEEPS

-774 EPSTTTTTT
+774 EP
-783 TTTSEEP
+783 
-790 KTTSTTT
+790 K
-797 TTTSEEPKTTSTTT
+797 
-811 TTTLEEPTTTSTTTT
+811 
-826 TTSEEPSTTSTTTT
+826 
-840 TTSEEPSTTSTT
+840 TTSTT

>member
-561 TVDVKA
+561 TVVVKA
-567 EGGTLKAEVTTKAPT
+567 EGGTLKAEVTTQAPT

-630 TVNGVEAAINEVVFS
+630 TVNGVEVAINEVVFS

-718 EPSTTSTTTT
+718 EPSTTSTITT

-762 KTTSTTTTTTSE
+762 KTTSTTTTTT
-774 EPSTTTTTT
+774 
-783 TTTSEEP
+783 
-790 KTTSTTT
+790 
-797 TTTSEEPKTTSTTT
+797 
-811 TTTLEEPTTTSTTTT
+811 LEEPT
-826 TTSEEPSTTSTTTT
+826 TTSTTTT

>member
-1 MVKKLKKKPFLL
+1 MVKKLKKKPFLI

-34 DGKELTGVVTDIS
+34 DGKELTDVVTDIS

-182 VGKTITHTFTSKTVN
+182 VGKTITHTFTSKTVD

-360 TNLDFQAERVSLVK
+360 TNLDFKSERVSLVK

-545 ETKVPGI
+545 KTKVPGI

-615 LSEGGNVIATSSNGK
+615 LSEGGNVIVTSSNGK
-630 TVNGVEAAINEVVFS
+630 TVNGVEAATNEVVFS
-645 VLYTESGDHEYTITE
+645 VLYTEAGDHEYTITE

-690 ATVKEVDAGRKF
+690 ATVKEVDADRKF

-709 TTTTTTTSE
+709 TTTTTTTP
-718 EPSTTSTTTT
+718 EPTTTT
-728 TTSEEPS
+728 TTTPEPTTTTTTTPEPTTTTTTPEPTTTTTTTPEPTTTTTTTPEPTTTTTTITPEPTTTTTPELTTTTTTPEPTTTTTTTPEPTTTTTTPEPTTTTTTPEPTTPPTPYVPNDGS

-740 TTTTSEEPS
+740 TTTTEEPVVTE
-749 TTTTTTTTTSEEP
+749 TTTTTPEPTTPPTP
-762 KTTSTTTTTTSE
+762 YVPNDGSTTT
-774 EPSTTTTTT
+774 
-783 TTTSEEP
+783 
-790 KTTSTTT
+790 
-797 TTTSEEPKTTSTTT
+797 
-811 TTTLEEPTTTSTTTT
+811 
-826 TTSEEPSTTSTTTT
+826 
-840 TTSEEPSTTSTT
+840 
-852 TTTTSEEPTVSTSE
+852 EEPTVSTSV
-866 STEVTTT
+866 STE
-873 PESTTPPY
+873 
-881 PYVPNNG
+881 
-888 NGGGDGDTTTTPEK
+888 
-902 PVVSET
+902 
-908 TISEEPIVSTSEST
+908 I
-922 EVTTVATSEK
+922 TTVAASEK

>member
-774 EPSTTTTTT
+774 EP
-783 TTTSEEP
+783 
-790 KTTSTTT
+790 
-797 TTTSEEPKTTSTTT
+797 KTTSTTT
-811 TTTLEEPTTTSTTTT
+811 TTTLEEPT
-826 TTSEEPSTTSTTTT
+826 TTSTTTT

>member
-1 MVKKLKKKPFLL
+1 MVKKLNKKPLL
-13 FFVSVLTF
+13 IFFVSALTF

-47 VLNMSDSKLEPN
+47 VLNMSDSKLESN

-182 VGKTITHTFTSKTVN
+182 VGKTITHTFTSKTVD

-399 GAVYTVKSE
+399 GAIYTVKSE

-630 TVNGVEAAINEVVFS
+630 TVNGVEAATNEVVFS
-645 VLYTESGDHEYTITE
+645 VLYTEAGDHEYTITE

-690 ATVKEVDAGRKF
+690 ATVKEVDADRKF
-702 TNTYVTT
+702 TNTYVTTTSTT

-718 EPSTTSTTTT
+718 EPTTTTT

-735 TTTTT
+735 TTT

-762 KTTSTTTTTTSE
+762 TTTSTTTTTTSE
-774 EPSTTTTTT
+774 EPSTTT
-783 TTTSEEP
+783 
-790 KTTSTTT
+790 STTT
-797 TTTSEEPKTTSTTT
+797 TTTS
-811 TTTLEEPTTTSTTTT
+811 EEPTTTSTTTT
-826 TTSEEPSTTSTTTT
+826 TTTTTT
-840 TTSEEPSTTSTT
+840 P
-852 TTTTSEEPTVSTSE
+852 EEPTVSTSE

-873 PESTTPPY
+873 PEPTTPPY

-908 TISEEPIVSTSEST
+908 TTPEEPTVSTSEST

-954 AVLVLAGVVVLSGTV
+954 AVLVLAGVVILSGTV

>member
-321 SKSYWVEYHTT
+321 SKAYWVEYHTT

-345 LTTADGTALTQRSNR
+345 LTKADGTALTQRSNR

-762 KTTSTTTTTTSE
+762 STTTTTTTTTSEEPKTTSTTTTTTSE

-790 KTTSTTT
+790 K
-797 TTTSEEPKTTSTTT
+797 
-811 TTTLEEPTTTSTTTT
+811 
-826 TTSEEPSTTSTTTT
+826 
-840 TTSEEPSTTSTT
+840 TTSTT

>member
-421 GEAISDE
+421 GEAISNE

-740 TTTTSEEPS
+740 TTTTSEEP
-749 TTTTTTTTTSEEP
+749 
-762 KTTSTTTTTTSE
+762 
-774 EPSTTTTTT
+774 
-783 TTTSEEP
+783 

-797 TTTSEEPKTTSTTT
+797 TTTSEEPK
-811 TTTLEEPTTTSTTTT
+811 
-826 TTSEEPSTTSTTTT
+826 
-840 TTSEEPSTTSTT
+840 TTSTT

>member
-1 MVKKLKKKPFLL
+1 MVKKLKRKPFLI

-21 LSALF
+21 LSAFF
-26 LSINVAYA
+26 LSTNVAYA

-59 ADGTYQIITNRTNQ
+59 ADGTYQIITNRSNQ

-103 YNGTTELYDK
+103 YNGTTELFDK
-113 ETKVNIGTVVVT
+113 GTKVNIGTVVVT

-182 VGKTITHTFTSKTVN
+182 VGKTITHTFTSKTVD

-204 NYAKVGNDVVS
+204 NYAKVGNDVES

-545 ETKVPGI
+545 ETKIPGI

-561 TVDVKA
+561 TVVVKA
-567 EGGTLKAEVTTKAPT
+567 EGGTLKAEVTTQAPT

-595 FKATKELVG
+595 FKAIKELVG

-630 TVNGVEAAINEVVFS
+630 TVNGVEAATNEVVFS
-645 VLYTESGDHEYTITE
+645 VLYTEAGDHEYTITE

-690 ATVKEVDAGRKF
+690 ATVKEADEVRKF

-709 TTTTTTTSE
+709 TTTTTTT
-718 EPSTTSTTTT
+718 T
-728 TTSEEPS
+728 
-735 TTTTT
+735 
-740 TTTTSEEPS
+740 
-749 TTTTTTTTTSEEP
+749 
-762 KTTSTTTTTTSE
+762 
-774 EPSTTTTTT
+774 
-783 TTTSEEP
+783 
-790 KTTSTTT
+790 
-797 TTTSEEPKTTSTTT
+797 
-811 TTTLEEPTTTSTTTT
+811 EEPTTTSTTTTTEEPTTTSTTTTTEEPTTTSTTTTTEEPTTTSTTTTTEEPTTTSTTTTTEEPTTTSTTTTTEEPTTSSTTITTEESTTSSTTTTSEEPTTSSTTTTTTEEPTTSSTTTTTEEPTTSSTTTTAEEPTTTST
-826 TTSEEPSTTSTTTT
+826 TTSEEPSTTSTTTMT
-840 TTSEEPSTTSTT
+840 EEPTTSSTT
-852 TTTTSEEPTVSTSE
+852 TTTSKPD
-866 STEVTTT
+866 
-873 PESTTPPY
+873 
-881 PYVPNNG
+881 VPG
-888 NGGGDGDTTTTPEK
+888 TTTTEEK
-902 PVVSET
+902 PKLPNTGE
-908 TISEEPIVSTSEST
+908 STSL
-922 EVTTVATSEK
+922 A
-932 TAPSVLTT
+932 
-940 EDKPGLPFTGEATS
+940 
-954 AVLVLAGVVVLSGTV
+954 LVIAGVVMFASALVLKKNSS
-969 VMKRKFTK
+969 K